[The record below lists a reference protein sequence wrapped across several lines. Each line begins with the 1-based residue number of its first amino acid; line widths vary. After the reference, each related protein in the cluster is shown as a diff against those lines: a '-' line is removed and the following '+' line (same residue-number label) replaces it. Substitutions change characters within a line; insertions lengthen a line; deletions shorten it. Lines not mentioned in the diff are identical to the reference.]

1 MERSATIL
9 LVEDD
14 YAILD
19 GMADLLELF
28 DLDYDISVL
37 KATDG
42 VEGLRVMEEAAETP
56 DLIIS
61 DIMMPRVN
69 GFEFLAE
76 VRKNP
81 AWVHIPFI
89 FLTAKGKKEDI
100 LEGRR
105 SGAELYIT
113 KPFVSEELLELVKS
127 QLDRTFELQN
137 VRQQQL
143 AGLKRNILQLLNH
156 EFRTPL
162 TYVTAYYEMLADSL
176 VNVEDTATLQEYLR
190 GIQVGSQRLTN
201 LVEDL
206 ITIME
211 IRTGEAAAAYEAD
224 ARPLADVGAHLQ
236 ERGKSHEAWATELGI
251 TINYQIE
258 HNLPTVYGNPTLLA
272 DSLDRLIDNAIKFT
286 HARPDGPREI
296 TLKASSKDDKVLLS
310 VADTGVGFPPH
321 IRNQLFDL
329 FFQYNRETLEQQG
342 SGAGLAIARGL
353 ADLHQGHIE
362 VESKVGTGSKFTV
375 VLPAHTAAKDVIAP
389 DHKAT
394 HTATVLLVEDDP
406 HLLEGLKELLT
417 YSHTRYNL
425 RVITAENGQHGLEVL
440 RRHQPDVIISDVM
453 MPVMGGYEFLKRV
466 RDNAAW
472 LQIPFIFLTA
482 KGERED
488 IHRGRRSGAEEYIT
502 KPYDID
508 ELLDLTVTQLDRHF
522 QRQGALNQNFEELK
536 RSILSM
542 LQPDF
547 KGPLNLVT
555 SYSQKLASGLVN
567 VETDED
573 LINSLHGIQASSE
586 RLTRLVEDFIAMAE
600 FKTGEAATAFSMRA
614 SPVENVSML
623 LYEAAYEKQNKA
635 QKTNVSFAY
644 ELEHDLPAVICDRE
658 QLLNAFKRL
667 IEIMLLVCPSD
678 PPTQVHF
685 ASEGEEKH
693 VSLTIRSRRSLLS
706 SEVARR
712 IMNYLEETEES
723 ILELAN
729 YGPTLTVVKNVISLH
744 KGQICLHYQK
754 EREMRFQITLP
765 VYWPGES
772 SAPA

>member
-1 MERSATIL
+1 
-9 LVEDD
+9 
-14 YAILD
+14 
-19 GMADLLELF
+19 
-28 DLDYDISVL
+28 
-37 KATDG
+37 
-42 VEGLRVMEEAAETP
+42 
-56 DLIIS
+56 
-61 DIMMPRVN
+61 
-69 GFEFLAE
+69 
-76 VRKNP
+76 
-81 AWVHIPFI
+81 
-89 FLTAKGKKEDI
+89 
-100 LEGRR
+100 
-105 SGAELYIT
+105 
-113 KPFVSEELLELVKS
+113 
-127 QLDRTFELQN
+127 
-137 VRQQQL
+137 
-143 AGLKRNILQLLNH
+143 
-156 EFRTPL
+156 
-162 TYVTAYYEMLADSL
+162 
-176 VNVEDTATLQEYLR
+176 
-190 GIQVGSQRLTN
+190 
-201 LVEDL
+201 
-206 ITIME
+206 
-211 IRTGEAAAAYEAD
+211 
-224 ARPLADVGAHLQ
+224 
-236 ERGKSHEAWATELGI
+236 
-251 TINYQIE
+251 
-258 HNLPTVYGNPTLLA
+258 
-272 DSLDRLIDNAIKFT
+272 
-286 HARPDGPREI
+286 
-296 TLKASSKDDKVLLS
+296 
-310 VADTGVGFPPH
+310 
-321 IRNQLFDL
+321 
-329 FFQYNRETLEQQG
+329 
-342 SGAGLAIARGL
+342 
-353 ADLHQGHIE
+353 
-362 VESKVGTGSKFTV
+362 
-375 VLPAHTAAKDVIAP
+375 
-389 DHKAT
+389 
-394 HTATVLLVEDDP
+394 
-406 HLLEGLKELLT
+406 
-417 YSHTRYNL
+417 
-425 RVITAENGQHGLEVL
+425 
-440 RRHQPDVIISDVM
+440 
-453 MPVMGGYEFLKRV
+453 
-466 RDNAAW
+466 
-472 LQIPFIFLTA
+472 
-482 KGERED
+482 
-488 IHRGRRSGAEEYIT
+488 
-502 KPYDID
+502 
-508 ELLDLTVTQLDRHF
+508 
-522 QRQGALNQNFEELK
+522 
-536 RSILSM
+536 M